1 MSAVR
6 KNRRVTMALVYGS
19 LQLGL
24 LYGLLAMGIYIS
36 FRILNIPDL
45 TAEGSF
51 TFGLTVSAACT
62 VAGHPM
68 LGIFMAILAGAL
80 AGVITGVL
88 QTKLMI
94 HPVLAGIL
102 TMSGLYTINLCVMG
116 SSSNLSLIGSN
127 TVFKMVYTNLT
138 GGNRDFGR
146 ILVAVLAVIIIAAVL
161 ILFFQTQLG
170 LCIRATGDNED
181 MVKASSINVDVTK
194 MIAIAVS
201 NACTAL
207 SGGLIAQYQGF
218 ADISSGVGILVVGLA
233 SVIIGEVILGKRN
246 VTVGLLSAVAGAV
259 IYRFIIA
266 FAMQSDWFPA
276 SALKLVSA
284 CIVAVALS
292 LPAIKYYMEFS
303 KIKKEARKNAG
314 NKEGL

>member
-1 MSAVR
+1 MISEMV
-6 KNRRVTMALVYGS
+6 LLYGS
-19 LQLGL
+19 LQLGF

-51 TFGLTVSAACT
+51 TFGLAVSAAFT
-62 VAGHPM
+62 VAGHPV
-68 LGIFMAILAGAL
+68 LGIFMAVLAGAA

-102 TMSGLYTINLCVMG
+102 TMGGLYTVNLGVMG
-116 SSSNLSLIGSN
+116 NSSNLSLIGSD
-127 TVFKMVYTNLT
+127 TIFKIVYTRFT
-138 GGNRDFGR
+138 GGNRDLGR
-146 ILVAVLAVIIIAAVL
+146 IGLAVFAVVLVLFLL

-181 MVKASSINVDVTK
+181 MVRASSINVDATK
-194 MIAIAVS
+194 VIAIAVS
-201 NACTAL
+201 NSCTAL

-233 SVIIGEVILGKRN
+233 SVIIGEVILGKRG
-246 VTVGLLSAVAGAV
+246 VVVGLLSAIVGAV

-266 FAMQSDWFPA
+266 YAMQSSWFPA

-284 CIVAVALS
+284 CIVAAALS
-292 LPAIKYYMEFS
+292 LPAIRYYIEVS
-303 KIKKEARKNAG
+303 KIKKEARKHAG
-314 NKEGL
+314 N